1 MSAAAKASLVDPH
14 LLEEMTNRA
23 ETADRQ
29 LDWPEASWR
38 LFCAAGV
45 PGWSIPRQYG
55 GAGLDPVAVAQ
66 GHEALA
72 SACMTTTFILSQC
85 EAAIQ
90 RILTGESDLVKE
102 RILPA
107 VAAGK
112 GFLTIGISHLTT
124 SRQHLAP
131 SLRAQPLGP
140 PERPTGY
147 RLDGEAPWVSGA
159 DHATAVVIGATLPDQ
174 LQSLFLVPID
184 RPGVSI
190 TPPLD
195 LSALRGSRT
204 SLVQCREVTLEPDWL
219 LVGPAQNV
227 LARAGGGLDTS
238 CLALG
243 LAGAAIAY
251 LEQESQRR
259 PELLALVAR
268 FQKAQFAAR
277 QRLHRLTGA
286 PGALAEVHALRV
298 GATRLVLRATQTA
311 LAAAK
316 GAGFVSPHP
325 TQRWAR
331 QALFFLV
338 WSLPRPAAE
347 PILNDLAAD

>member
-1 MSAAAKASLVDPH
+1 MPLDPHFLDQLASL
-14 LLEEMTNRA
+14 A
-23 ETADRQ
+23 ESADRQ
-29 LDWPEASWR
+29 LDWPAASWR
-38 LFCAAGV
+38 LFCEAGV
-45 PGWSIPRQYG
+45 PGWSIPREYG
-55 GAGLDPVAVAQ
+55 GTDLDPVAVAE

-72 SACMTTTFILSQC
+72 SACLTTTFILSQC

-90 RILTGESDLVKE
+90 RILSGDSPLLKQRV
-102 RILPA
+102 LPA
-107 VAAGK
+107 VAQGRS
-112 GFLTIGISHLTT
+112 FLTIGISHLTT

-140 PERPTGY
+140 ADRPTAY

-159 DHATAVVIGATLPDQ
+159 DQASAIVIGATLPDR
-174 LQSLFLVPID
+174 LQALFLLPTD

-204 SLVQCREVTLEPDWL
+204 SLVQCREVTLEADWL
-219 LVGPAQNV
+219 LVGPAQNA

-243 LAGAAIAY
+243 LAGAAIAF
-251 LEQESQRR
+251 LEREAARR
-259 PELLALVAR
+259 PELAGLADRFGQAR
-268 FQKAQFAAR
+268 TAAR
-277 QRLHRLTGA
+277 GRLHRLA
-286 PGALAEVHALRV
+286 SCPGTVEEVHALRV
-298 GATRLVLRATQTA
+298 EATRLVLRATQAA

-347 PILNDLAAD
+347 PLLEDLAL